1 MPSTF
6 TTNTGIEKPGD
17 GEQAGV
23 WGRTANTNFDI
34 IDRALTGSATISLA
48 GLVSY
53 TLTTSSAVLSDGH
66 YAAITFTGSPLG
78 EVTVVIAPA
87 SAQKI
92 YIIRNATDQALTFA
106 QGSGANA
113 TIPAGEAGII
123 ISSGTGATAS
133 VYEVM
138 RSVTTGVPTNTPNA
152 TVRRDG
158 SGNFAANRVTA
169 NLTGN
174 VTGNVTGDLTGNV
187 TGDLIGDVTGN
198 VTGSISG
205 PITNALSLSGNK
217 ITNLATGT
225 ANSDA
230 ANVGQTQPRNAAL
243 TSIAAL
249 STSADQ
255 MLYLTGANTYETVA
269 SSPFGRGLLG
279 TANEATARSTLDAV
293 SRSGDVLNGGY
304 TITAP
309 NDGTK
314 SSGTYT
320 PSPSTGNLRRI
331 TNGGAFTLAAPT
343 ASGDYTMIV
352 HMVNNSNAG
361 TVTFSSFDLV
371 DGANLTTTNNDKF
384 RLQITKL
391 GNSVDLNI
399 RALQ

>member
-1 MPSTF
+1 
-6 TTNTGIEKPGD
+6 D
-17 GEQAGV
+17 V
-23 WGRTANTNFDI
+23 
-34 IDRALTGSATISLA
+34 
-48 GLVSY
+48 
-53 TLTTSSAVLSDGH
+53 
-66 YAAITFTGSPLG
+66 
-78 EVTVVIAPA
+78 
-87 SAQKI
+87 
-92 YIIRNATDQALTFA
+92 
-106 QGSGANA
+106 
-113 TIPAGEAGII
+113 
-123 ISSGTGATAS
+123 
-133 VYEVM
+133 
-138 RSVTTGVPTNTPNA
+138 
-152 TVRRDG
+152 
-158 SGNFAANRVTA
+158 A